1 MLDPLPNGIGISYLG
16 PLPSIVEYHYIFK
29 GRSYCIISNQMDK
42 DEDKK
47 EKEKGNIS
55 RDLRMIVGWISAL
68 KNTVRPSL
76 QSLHLSPPGPLTLFF
91 PLLPCKQPQQ

>member
-1 MLDPLPNGIGISYLG
+1 MLDPLPNGISYLG

-47 EKEKGNIS
+47 EKKKE
-55 RDLRMIVGWISAL
+55 
-68 KNTVRPSL
+68 T
-76 QSLHLSPPGPLTLFF
+76 
-91 PLLPCKQPQQ
+91 